1 MHLKFTAQ
9 TMATYKGSNGKGE
22 LLCLKAGDSC
32 EVTDDIAK
40 LLLQHYKR
48 DFEVSVI
55 DNKPEHAPKKDK
67 QLKKTAKFKS
77 K

>member
-1 MHLKFTAQ
+1 MQLKFTGQ
-9 TMATYKGSNGKGE
+9 SMPEYKGLNGKGE
-22 LLCLKAGDSC
+22 LLCLKAGDLC
-32 EVTDDIAK
+32 EVTEEIAK
-40 LLLQHYKR
+40 LLLQRYSR

-55 DNKPEHAPKKDK
+55 EQAQHAPKKDK

>member
-1 MHLKFTAQ
+1 MHIKFTGQ
-9 TMATYKGSNGKGE
+9 TMPIYKGLNGKGE
-22 LLCLKAGDSC
+22 LLCLKAGDVC
-32 EVTDDIAK
+32 EVTDEIAK
-40 LLLQHYKR
+40 LLLQRYNR

-55 DNKPEHAPKKDK
+55 EKPEHAPKKDK